1 MEIARLLHTF
11 GGPLLALFGGIG
23 ARSMGTLVNGMG
35 SGVRTVDF
43 AGSPRPCKPYRPEP
57 ERIVSGDPA
66 QTVSFAYQSD
76 DGLFS
81 AGTWTCQP
89 GKWHIDFAQNEF
101 VHILEGVVVVTD
113 GDGLAK
119 TYRAGDTFVSPAGFA
134 GTWDVREPVRK
145 YFTLGGPPG

>member
-1 MEIARLLHTF
+1 M
-11 GGPLLALFGGIG
+11 G
-23 ARSMGTLVNGMG
+23 ARSVATLVTGLG
-35 SGVRTVDF
+35 QGRKTIDLAPAQRQSKL
-43 AGSPRPCKPYRPEP
+43 CRPEL

-66 QTVSFAYQSD
+66 QTVSVVYQSED
-76 DGLFS
+76 SLFS

-101 VHILEGVVVVTD
+101 VHILEGVVSVTD

-119 TYRAGDTFVSPAGFA
+119 TYRAGDTFVSPSGFA

-145 YFTLGGPPG
+145 FFTLGDPPG